1 MNSVCKRGLGR
12 SGDRSGERF
21 GPDCGVQRNPHRP
34 NPLLPTI
41 LLRPLL
47 LSRTQ
52 PLRGGPASPTRFGE
66 ELVIV
71 TRDSDF
77 NDFGLLKGFPPFAIW
92 IKSGNSSVCEQES
105 ILRKHSIRIREF
117 TQNQSLGLIEIE

>member
-1 MNSVCKRGLGR
+1 MNSVCKKGLGR

-21 GPDCGVQRNPHRP
+21 DPDCGMQRNPHRP
-34 NPLLPTI
+34 NPLLLTI

-66 ELVIV
+66 ELFCGLPL
-71 TRDSDF
+71 TPSDEEP
-77 NDFGLLKGFPPFAIW
+77 LTSWVA
-92 IKSGNSSVCEQES
+92 V
-105 ILRKHSIRIREF
+105 H
-117 TQNQSLGLIEIE
+117 